1 MRRLPHS
8 AGVVDTT
15 RAVCSYYY
23 ILYFYYIRY
32 PMKKLALILFLI
44 VPFCCQSQV
53 ITTYAGDGIG
63 GILFGDGGSAT
74 SAEVT
79 APAGLSFDDTGNL
92 LICQAKLVRKVNKL
106 TNIIY
111 TIAGSDTATG
121 ASCGGSGGDG
131 CNAYNA
137 FILSPMAVCVDS
149 ADNYYI
155 ADHWYSEI
163 RKVTIATNII
173 DTFAGDRGTGGTG
186 NGGPAKNAGLN
197 DPISICFDP
206 AQHYL
211 YISNEFGYAV
221 RKVNMLTDTISAF
234 AGTGVNG
241 YSGDGDLAINAKFSR
256 VLGICSDSAG
266 NIYVGDWD
274 NARIRKVDAITGIV
288 TTIAGN
294 GVVGYSGDGGLATS
308 ARINRP
314 AGLCFDKCANLY
326 FSMEDSNCVRRIDAN
341 TGIITTIAGNGIAG
355 FSGDSGLAV
364 NAKLYAPIG
373 VIIDSSGN
381 LFIGDNGNN
390 RVRKVTIFNP
400 YIHISATPNDT
411 ICVDSS
417 VTIQATLAGGGP
429 TPSFQWFVN
438 GTAVSG
444 VTSGTYTYT
453 PANGDSISCIL
464 TSSSPCVGN
473 PVAVS
478 NAIHIVIDSSCASEH
493 LSNVITQQTTVY
505 PSPAN
510 DLLNIN
516 NLKTSA
522 SYRLLNIIGATI
534 QQGTLQAGNNSISI
548 TSLSPGMYLLELNS
562 SGPTIITKFIKQ

>member
-1 MRRLPHS
+1 
-8 AGVVDTT
+8 
-15 RAVCSYYY
+15 
-23 ILYFYYIRY
+23 
-32 PMKKLALILFLI
+32 MKKLALILFLI